1 MIFGS
6 VVLHIKGSRLLETPL
21 NVFGNRSLETT
32 EQGQGLVAYVADVG
46 EGIEHGVG
54 T

>member
-32 EQGQGLVAYVADVG
+32 EQGHGSVAYVADVG